1 MKTLEQLR
9 TDSEILL
16 EQNAL
21 SDNNKLLTLVRSG
34 LFDSNKLTL
43 LKRALAKDNDKMTRV
58 ERNALLDLLDR
69 LITVVT
75 TDKSVYNKVRQDV
88 MTEDSKVDIDINQ
101 IPPILILK
109 RRAIRVFPDGQKV
122 ALYWADRINKYISVP
137 YQSTGISEAFHA
149 DDEWLAKN
157 PKAAKKVADKLAAN
171 DSNDQDTSAKPTPPA
186 EEEKPI
192 EKKMGNRLSNHAKTV
207 TQNATTKREILRSTL
222 PSTYS
227 YMRDRGVGV
236 VASAIGAAAVG
247 VRKAGIESQMTSRQS
262 ERTER
267 LAAKLKEAFANKVPT
282 IIIEAHPAA
291 DIISTGLKKATSKP
305 KATPEPKPIALDSNL
320 RLEFAE
326 DFISGLKTLFKAKE
340 APQIQP
346 SQQQQASASDENPYE
361 YRVQRPEKGI
371 TSKIKG
377 NNPTRPANTI
387 DPYEDPDSSLHQ
399 QQQNIQRRANR
410 NFASGGGNGRT
421 VYESIKSISE
431 GNENGEI
438 QIGESTVLVTPA
450 MAKNIVKLYENVNKV
465 NKAIIRQKLCESEQE
480 FFKILEFAVRKV

>member
-21 SDNNKLLTLVRSG
+21 SDNNKLLALVRSG

-137 YQSTGISEAFHA
+137 YQSTGISEAVHFPNL
-149 DDEWLAKN
+149 DSISD
-157 PKAAKKVADKLAAN
+157 PKLKRKATAALG
-171 DSNDQDTSAKPTPPA
+171 DSE
-186 EEEKPI
+186 EEEKEDTPSPKQEPI
-192 EKKMGNRLSNHAKTV
+192 EMKKWYGMARNH
-207 TQNATTKREILRSTL
+207 
-222 PSTYS
+222 
-227 YMRDRGVGV
+227 GVGPIT
-236 VASAIGAAAVG
+236 SAAISGIAALKTMRANAKMRNVKESFLEKVNKTNIVFEGTGISIKPQGGVG
-247 VRKAGIESQMTSRQS
+247 RGKAPPKT
-262 ERTER
+262 T
-267 LAAKLKEAFANKVPT
+267 
-282 IIIEAHPAA
+282 
-291 DIISTGLKKATSKP
+291 TSKP
-305 KATPEPKPIALDSNL
+305 SAPKEPAEKPPADKPESNDKSKSQPQPQQVYSSGTSDIEDNPFQYKAQK
-320 RLEFAE
+320 
-326 DFISGLKTLFKAKE
+326 
-340 APQIQP
+340 
-346 SQQQQASASDENPYE
+346 
-361 YRVQRPEKGI
+361 PEKGI

-377 NNPTRPANTI
+377 NNPTRPDNTI